1 MKSLLLS
8 LAAAASLVSGA
19 ALADG
24 RISATLASPHSG
36 ARQVIAFH
44 SVWNCAGDTCVA
56 QVAPDDA
63 QTISGCKELAHE
75 VGPLTA
81 YAGDSKTLD
90 AAGLAKCNTAA
101 ASPPAIGTAS
111 R

>member
-1 MKSLLLS
+1 MKSLLLTLIS
-8 LAAAASLVSGA
+8 AASLVSGA

-24 RISATLASPHSG
+24 RISATLANPNSG
-36 ARQVIAFH
+36 AKQVIAFH
-44 SVWNCAGDTCVA
+44 SVWNCAGGACVA

-63 QTISGCKELAHE
+63 QTVSGCKELAHE
-75 VGPLTA
+75 VGALTA
-81 YAGDSKTLD
+81 YAGDTKTLD

-101 ASPPAIGTAS
+101 APPPVIGTAS